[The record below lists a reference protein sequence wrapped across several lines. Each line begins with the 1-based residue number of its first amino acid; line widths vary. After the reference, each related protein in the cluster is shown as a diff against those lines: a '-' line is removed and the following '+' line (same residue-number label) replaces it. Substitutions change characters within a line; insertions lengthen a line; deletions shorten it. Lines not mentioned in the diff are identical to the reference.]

1 MYLPCIYP
9 AAAAVHISASV
20 SFVSGGRLRAEG
32 SREGEFYMI
41 FTLTHSQIHN
51 TRYTGVQHTQPTD
64 TLLETGELEQIVSK
78 FSQNE
83 VT

>member
-1 MYLPCIYP
+1 MLLYLCIC
-9 AAAAVHISASV
+9 I
-20 SFVSGGRLRAEG
+20 FCIGREAEG